1 MSIVNLQSIDR
12 LLPETLIQG
21 QSAVVVPK
29 PGVFDQLMTEMLSVN
44 DKLVSAEKLLQDFA
58 AGKTTNIHHV
68 MLTMEDAKLSFQLL
82 TQVRNKL
89 LEGYQDILR
98 MQI

>member
-1 MSIVNLQSIDR
+1 MNIESINNSIPEALGRSQS
-12 LLPETLIQG
+12 TG
-21 QSAVVVPK
+21 VVANS
-29 PGVFDQLMTEMLSVN
+29 GAFDQLMMEMLSVN

-68 MLTMEDAKLSFQLL
+68 MLTMEDAKLAFQLL
-82 TQVRNKL
+82 TQVRNKM